1 MFKFFA
7 LLFACSLLLNAH
19 KIKEDNTTFT
29 LKLTKQEGVVKKIA
43 VPNTRYRSHE
53 ENLGLIVKFNDD
65 TKVDIASLEEKY
77 AIKFT
82 KKLTIGYY
90 IFENHSMFNDYDLIE
105 NMIEHEP
112 QLHTIRRNTPLN
124 PKIL

>member
-7 LLFACSLLLNAH
+7 LLFTLSLVLDAQ
-19 KIKEDNTTFT
+19 KIKEDSSTFT
-29 LKLTKQEGVVKKIA
+29 LKLTKQEGVVQKIA
-43 VPNTRYRSHE
+43 VPTTRYRSHE
-53 ENLGLIVKFNDD
+53 GNWGLIVKFGDD
-65 TKVDIASLEEKY
+65 TPVDIASLEEKY

-90 IFENHSMFNDYDLIE
+90 IFENHSMLNDYDLIE

-112 QLHTIRRNTPLN
+112 QLHTIRRNAPLN